1 MHYAVLNESI
11 SYTGK
16 IHHPETTTTTF
27 THVNVGGWGLLEV
40 TSRRLL
46 THVNVGGWG
55 LGVVG
60 GNFKC
65 NNSVS

>member
-16 IHHPETTTTTF
+16 IHHPETRRLL

-40 TSRRLL
+40 TS
-46 THVNVGGWG
+46 NVHNIS
-55 LGVVG
+55 LYYSILFYSILFFTVI
-60 GNFKC
+60 NEK
-65 NNSVS
+65 